1 MKRVQHKKVHAG
13 KNSTIKVCNMNK
25 VQHEK
30 FSKKCNME
38 KVQHKMSATRKKWN
52 MK

>member
-1 MKRVQHKKVHAG
+1 
-13 KNSTIKVCNMNK
+13 MNK